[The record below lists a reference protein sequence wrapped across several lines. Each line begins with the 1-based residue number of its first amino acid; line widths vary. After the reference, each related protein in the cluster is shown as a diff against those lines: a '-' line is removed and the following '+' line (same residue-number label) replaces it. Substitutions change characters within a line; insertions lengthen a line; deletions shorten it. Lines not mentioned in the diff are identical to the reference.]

1 MTRRPPT
8 QPKRASRRGPWSG
21 VRAAALGIACA
32 AAISL
37 PAASAHAGRN
47 DFHLASF
54 GSIAEG
60 GGLSLDGDGF
70 QSFAGDLALSL
81 QPKFAGPGSTLG
93 GLGMD
98 MGYELSLT
106 DIDAGSSHWQTAVD
120 DPASSL
126 MASHFYVRKGLPYS
140 FEMGGILTHLH
151 ESNVWAVAL
160 ELKWAFVEGHKYA
173 PDIGVRTHVNTLLGN
188 RDMVMVT
195 SGGSIFISKA
205 FGIGGLIQLTPYGG
219 YQLTFVHARSH
230 VLGRFTAGSLRPTTF
245 ILPKQ
250 NFLRHRGLLGLRLL
264 AGIADFGFE
273 AALGN
278 VMSYSFKVGL
288 NL

>member
-1 MTRRPPT
+1 MTR
-8 QPKRASRRGPWSG
+8 QPNRLQTRATHPGRWSSA
-21 VRAAALGIACA
+21 RATAWVSAWAAGALLLTA
-32 AAISL
+32 
-37 PAASAHAGRN
+37 PAHAGRN

-54 GSIAEG
+54 GSVADG

-106 DIDAGSSHWQTAVD
+106 DIDAGSNHWKTAVD
-120 DPASSL
+120 NPASSL
-126 MASHFYVRKGLPYS
+126 LASQFYVRKGLPYS

-151 ESNVWAVAL
+151 ESDIWAVAL

-230 VLGRFTAGSLRPTTF
+230 VLGRFTAGSLIPTTF

-273 AALGN
+273 AALGE